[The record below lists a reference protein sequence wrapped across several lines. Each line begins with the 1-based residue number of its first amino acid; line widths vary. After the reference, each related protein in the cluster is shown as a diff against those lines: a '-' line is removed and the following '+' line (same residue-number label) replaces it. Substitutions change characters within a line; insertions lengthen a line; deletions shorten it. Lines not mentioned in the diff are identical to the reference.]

1 MTSTITDRLNGVA
14 TSVAIKVPVRV
25 ATTANITLSGLQTI
39 DGIALASGDRVLVKD
54 QTSAIENGV
63 YVAASGDWVRS
74 TDFDGTYD
82 IVGGTQVFVN
92 SGTVEEKNYY
102 RVSGTGAQ
110 TPGSD
115 AITFEIAAALKGAP
129 GSPGEGY
136 ATIIA
141 LENAGDT
148 ASDLDDAYLA
158 QDDIEGK
165 VKYSSSDISAGV
177 TAETIDSTHVPGVY
191 FPKTSQSD
199 GTLGGHIRKF
209 DGPLQPRWWGAKFDD
224 STDDT
229 DALQAML
236 NVAVA
241 DGVAIEMPKSGIAK
255 VGSGLVLDGAT
266 GLRINGQNTRYMT
279 SSAIELDSGSSDT
292 TLLTLTD
299 CSDIVMDGVTL
310 LGKGTSSGNYV
321 IDIEQE
327 NGDTDIEIRNSYL
340 GQAGT
345 AIHQKGR
352 GLRMVNCILTTL
364 INGIE
369 LDWPDPF
376 TAGANGDQ
384 TAISGMRAFVFDAI
398 RCHAWSGGFFLLN
411 EGTNSANLKGLSI
424 NGLSCD
430 TNMSFFKGDMN
441 YVDAQGIDMYN
452 SAAATYMINATSVEN
467 SRIQGRFRGQRDT
480 TVGNTTTRDIT
491 RFAILRE
498 VDQLQM
504 DVELQYVAEHGIVL
518 SGNCDNFDI
527 RLRGRELCED
537 NSAEG
542 TNYYPVEIA
551 TSATIGKGKVDVAF
565 DDSYLYSGLAIH
577 TGNAGV
583 TIGDDFET
591 VTRLPSGWT
600 DTDNLEDGEWVSLGS
615 MVDDSAQSFDVPQR
629 TNGRIELSIV
639 SNTDPGF
646 ANILYRWNG
655 TNAAVDVSSG
665 DNARWVRAT
674 GALTGT
680 DGTDNKANVSVH
692 TDGKCYVENRLGA
705 TVTINYRIIK

>member
-1 MTSTITDRLNGVA
+1 MAAQNFVMPFRPAFDSNAYPIAG
-14 TSVAIKVPVRV
+14 AIAVF
-25 ATTANITLSGLQTI
+25 TTTGTTTLTPIYTNSGLSVEATNPLVAN
-39 DGIALASGDRVLVKD
+39 GSG
-54 QTSAIENGV
+54 Q
-63 YVAASGDWVRS
+63 W
-74 TDFDGTYD
+74 
-82 IVGGTQVFVN
+82 
-92 SGTVEEKNYY
+92 
-102 RVSGTGAQ
+102 AQ
-110 TPGSD
+110 TFLDDAVTYRLRIFDKDADIATATPLEDYDPYEPVNQGTKGDPGS
-115 AITFEIAAALKGAP
+115 A
-129 GSPGEGY
+129 GEGY
-136 ATIIA
+136 ATRSA
-141 LENAGDT
+141 LATAGDT
-148 ASDLDDAYLA
+148 ASNLDDSYLSLA
-158 QDDIEGK
+158 GEEGK
-165 VKYSSSDISAGV
+165 QVFSSSDLSAKV
-177 TAETIDSTHVPGVY
+177 AIDTQEGIYVP
-191 FPKTSQSD
+191 KASD
-199 GTLGGHIRKF
+199 TTGATGAWIRKF
-209 DGPLQPRWWGAKFDD
+209 DGPLQPKWFGAKFDD
-224 STDDT
+224 TTDDT
-229 DALQAML
+229 DALQTL
-236 NVAVA
+236 IDVAVA

-310 LGKGTSSGNYV
+310 LGKGTSSGNYI

-424 NGLSCD
+424 NGLSGD

-441 YVDAQGIDMYN
+441 YVDAQGIDIYN

-504 DVELQYVAEHGIVL
+504 DVELQYVAEHGIIL
-518 SGNCDNFDI
+518 SGACDNFDI
-527 RLRGRELCED
+527 RLRGREICED

-551 TSATIGKGKVDVAF
+551 TSATIGKGSIDVAI
-565 DDSYLYSGLAIH
+565 DDSYLYSGLAVH
-577 TGNAGV
+577 TKSAGA
-583 TIGDDFET
+583 TISEKLDISG
-591 VTRLPSGWT
+591 RLPDDWHLS
-600 DTDNLEDGEWVSLGS
+600 DRDYPQRFVSLGS
-615 MVDDSAQSFDVPQR
+615 IANDAAASFDIPTR
-629 TNGRIELSIV
+629 EIGSFELIID
-639 SNTDPGF
+639 SNTTIGRAQCTYKQD
-646 ANILYRWNG
+646 G
-655 TNAAVDVSSG
+655 TNANVAVTVTTNDRFA
-665 DNARWVRAT
+665 DAT
-674 GALTGT
+674 GVLTGT
-680 DGTDNKANVSVH
+680 TATDNKMNVSVH

-705 TVTINYRIIK
+705 AVTVYYKITD